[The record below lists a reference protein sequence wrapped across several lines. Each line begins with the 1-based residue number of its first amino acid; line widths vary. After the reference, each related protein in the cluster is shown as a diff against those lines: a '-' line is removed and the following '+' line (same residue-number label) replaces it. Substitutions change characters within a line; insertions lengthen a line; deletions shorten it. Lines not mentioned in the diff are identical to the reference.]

1 MISQKQ
7 EILFFGDSLATME
20 RGIKEVRSVICRR
33 AARAPTAM
41 THALVPTFLQKNAQK
56 IGNKNRELF
65 TFLEKS
71 SFQSQKNR
79 HQVELNIRVF

>member
-1 MISQKQ
+1 MKAS
-7 EILFFGDSLATME
+7 FCG
-20 RGIKEVRSVICRR
+20 R

-41 THALVPTFLQKNAQK
+41 THALVVTFLQKNVQK